1 MLKISSAVAI
11 TMALVAPAAGFMTG
25 TPALRA
31 TGLKMQ
37 ASGYAPGAAA
47 QTNSAYVTPEAE
59 MAKYRQWAAAA
70 AGPASVTSAPG
81 ASSAAPAVAA
91 PAAASYQTPE
101 DEMAKYR
108 QWASTVPAPGQK
120 AAPSYGAAP
129 AASAPAAGQA
139 NYETPEAE
147 MDKYRQWAST
157 VTLDRASAPASGGS
171 AAPAASAPTSNSVP
185 QGEDAASVLARMRA
199 MG

>member
-47 QTNSAYVTPEAE
+47 QTNSAYV
-59 MAKYRQWAAAA
+59 
-70 AGPASVTSAPG
+70 
-81 ASSAAPAVAA
+81 
-91 PAAASYQTPE
+91 TPE

>member
-108 QWASTVPAPGQK
+108 QWASTV
-120 AAPSYGAAP
+120 
-129 AASAPAAGQA
+129 
-139 NYETPEAE
+139 
-147 MDKYRQWAST
+147 
-157 VTLDRASAPASGGS
+157 TLDRASAPASGGS